1 VTSARGVGLAASFLV
16 ALSVLTRASPCDAGP
31 SLWERARR
39 PLAVKEAELLPELER
54 ILDARELAYREPAV
68 TRDIARAAVARSE
81 LSGIRSPVDPRL
93 ACVLADALIIA
104 DVGRERDAQRLLEGA
119 LVTLPIGP
127 LRADAL
133 RRLGIVF
140 ALLAEPARSR
150 QAYTEALELEVS
162 PRERANLYYNR
173 AEASL
178 ELDEL
183 EAATADYRR
192 SIALATEPDVLAL
205 TRYGLA
211 VALERLGDLPAAF
224 TELDAA
230 LAITLPF
237 PAYAAPDPLELPGV
251 FFVPAYE
258 RYYLEALRA
267 MARLRHAEDRAERL
281 LEAAIALEAWDT
293 YLSAAP
299 TTVRYRQNAE
309 AHRRR
314 IAETTKQSPPRPR
327 SRGGRL

>member
-1 VTSARGVGLAASFLV
+1 VTSRRRVTFATACLL
-16 ALSVLTRASPCDAGP
+16 ALSVLATNRPCDAGP

-39 PLAVKEAELLPELER
+39 PLAAREAELLSQLER
-54 ILDARELAYREPAV
+54 VLDARELSYREPFV
-68 TRDIARAAVARSE
+68 TRDIARAAVARSD

-93 ACVLADALIIA
+93 ACVMADALMIA
-104 DVGRERDAQRLLEGA
+104 DLGRERDARRLLEGA
-119 LVTLPIGP
+119 LVALPVGP

-140 ALLAEPARSR
+140 AMLAEPLGSR
-150 QAYTEALELEVS
+150 RAYTEALELEVS

-205 TRYGLA
+205 ARYGLA

-258 RYYLEALRA
+258 RHYLVALRA

-281 LEAAIALEAWDT
+281 VEAAVAVEAWDA
-293 YLSAAP
+293 YLAAAP
-299 TTVRYRQNAE
+299 SSVRYREHAE
-309 AHRRR
+309 AHRKRV
-314 IAETTKQSPPRPR
+314 AESVKNATRG
-327 SRGGRL
+327 SR